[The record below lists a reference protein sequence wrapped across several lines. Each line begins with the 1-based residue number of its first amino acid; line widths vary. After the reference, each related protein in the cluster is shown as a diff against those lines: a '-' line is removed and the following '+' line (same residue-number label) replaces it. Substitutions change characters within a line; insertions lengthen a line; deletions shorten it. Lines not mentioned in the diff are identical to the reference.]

1 MCKGGRAKA
10 LIITSGPTSAKWR
23 FFVFPRSLFLL
34 KLRLPRAVIRFG
46 GARVQQQGRSPT
58 RKKKEKKGGG
68 EGATSHRDTKPDVVN
83 ENNGEHARTLF
94 FTILFSLSHAR
105 FTHNLTNSGK
115 FQKLGKDTSRGGET
129 RNRGLLS
136 ITGTV
141 FFPPVGN
148 MVIYVR
154 GQLHQVT
161 RSWPGRVTVDTRHSN
176 HDKLTWPE
184 QPLQSQREESS
195 PFASRI
201 DRRLVSA
208 ARINPSLHR
217 KELFPF
223 LNLPLLLRSRSAF
236 ASKKFSSRKIRIRD

>member
-1 MCKGGRAKA
+1 MKIMENTRARC
-10 LIITSGPTSAKWR
+10 SSR
-23 FFVFPRSLFLL
+23 SSSLFHTLVS
-34 KLRLPRAVIRFG
+34 RTIWQIRESF
-46 GARVQQQGRSPT
+46 
-58 RKKKEKKGGG
+58 K
-68 EGATSHRDTKPDVVN
+68 
-83 ENNGEHARTLF
+83 
-94 FTILFSLSHAR
+94 
-105 FTHNLTNSGK
+105 NSGK
-115 FQKLGKDTSRGGET
+115 ILRGGET